1 MKKGLGLFLLSISMI
16 SLSAQNVELVKYDQ
30 LEKEYKVED
39 NKLLLVNF
47 WATWCGPCIR
57 ELPHFQEADKRTD
70 IEVYLVSVDF
80 PQDMSKV
87 KKFVEKKNL
96 DSRVF
101 LLDEKDYDYYMPKV
115 SENWTGAIPA
125 TLVIDSYG
133 NRYFYEQAFTKE
145 TLQTTIDKHLN

>member
-1 MKKGLGLFLLSISMI
+1 MKKGFGVFLLSICMI

-30 LEKEYKVED
+30 LEKEYKVEE

-57 ELPHFQEADKRTD
+57 EIPHFQEADKRSD
-70 IEVYLVSVDF
+70 IAVYLVSVDF
-80 PQDMSKV
+80 PQDKKKV
-87 KKFVEKKNL
+87 ENFVEKRNL
-96 DSRVF
+96 DSRIF